1 VCYADDVTKPIA
13 VRLDQDSL
21 DVLDQ
26 EVADGLA
33 VSRSDAVRRSISYLA
48 RYRRY
53 RNDARIYA
61 ELVSRGETPYP
72 DLEGILD
79 YSLPDLT

>member
-1 VCYADDVTKPIA
+1 MPKPIA

-21 DVLDQ
+21 AVLDQ

-33 VSRSDAVRRSISYLA
+33 SSRSDAVRRSISYLA

-53 RNDARIYA
+53 RNDARIYS
-61 ELVSRGETPYP
+61 ELASRGEALYP
-72 DLEGILD
+72 DLDGILNHP
-79 YSLPDLT
+79 LPDLN